1 MIIHGLTAS
10 SYQPKPPAWAPRHE
24 QGEASHNRN
33 SLEAPVGAVC
43 PDKFRFEQ
51 LPGSRQPRLNRLKV
65 TRTTW
70 GNVA

>member
-1 MIIHGLTAS
+1 MRSNPCDVRTSRLGDVGNNQNS
-10 SYQPKPPAWAPRHE
+10 SK
-24 QGEASHNRN
+24 
-33 SLEAPVGAVC
+33 APVGAVC